1 MWPCQS
7 CSPRP
12 FQGHR
17 AGAGG
22 QRGLQCRSGEVP
34 ADGFFLQDMVAAGVG
49 EAGEKRDEPSA
60 GEPVSP
66 TAWHVAAWGLARE
79 SLSQSTGAA
88 RVRRGLGLGMCWPV
102 VVDESLTC
110 DSGHPTPWLTS
121 R

>member
-1 MWPCQS
+1 M
-7 CSPRP
+7 
-12 FQGHR
+12 
-17 AGAGG
+17 
-22 QRGLQCRSGEVP
+22 
-34 ADGFFLQDMVAAGVG
+34 AAGVG

-79 SLSQSTGAA
+79 SLRQSTGAA
-88 RVRRGLGLGMCWPV
+88 EVRRGLGMCWPV

-110 DSGHPTPWLTS
+110 DSGHPAPWLTS